1 MMKITNKQ
9 LLDFL
14 ANRKNSIY
22 LLNRRL
28 NEVPKM
34 DFINH
39 GKNGMTFGM
48 NIKDNGTIEIYDFR
62 INNKLKLKLLSNE
75 HVIAID
81 VD

>member
-1 MMKITNKQ
+1 MNIKITNKQ

-14 ANRKNSIY
+14 INKKNSIY
-22 LLNRRL
+22 LLNGRL

-75 HVIAID
+75 YVIEID
-81 VD
+81 